1 MKRTRERTL
10 DARKFKKLL
19 KDNGWEID
27 RTCKSSHVI
36 YKKGDKKVMIK
47 CNSVNAM
54 IQGRLIKELD
64 LK

>member
-19 KDNGWEID
+19 KENGWEVD

-36 YKKGDKKVMIK
+36 YKKGNQKVMIK
-47 CNSVNAM
+47 NNRVNSM
-54 IQGRLIKELD
+54 IWERLIKELH